1 MTQTVLFT
9 HSANKLL
16 PPLDERAPS
25 SLLPMA
31 GKSKLVFWIE
41 HCYRAGLRSL
51 IIISPEWQLIKASIS
66 DGTQYGV
73 SIKYADRLQE
83 VEEKNIGLCINADL
97 LVDFDSKELNSPTE
111 SNTQICIEHEI
122 VAVFC
127 SLAPGQTDFSS
138 IVTQANCT
146 IKKVNGHVL
155 AMNTVQDFH
164 ANVINIL
171 ERQYNSL
178 LPAGLTDEASPKL
191 YLNGVV
197 KWNRNSLK
205 AGSFYCGEGTQIDKT
220 VNITNSTVIEKDCF
234 IDKEARI
241 SNSVILTGS
250 YVGKMTEIEN
260 SIVWG
265 RLLIRVDTNTVI
277 KMPDDLILA
286 DQTRRNQK
294 GKSVKSRLSKWF
306 KPA

>member
-9 HSANKLL
+9 HSANNLL

-25 SLLPMA
+25 SLLPMV
-31 GKSKLVFWIE
+31 GKNKLIFWLE

-51 IIISPEWQLIKASIS
+51 LIISPEWQLIKASIS

-73 SIKYADRLQE
+73 SIKYADRLQTGS
-83 VEEKNIGLCINADL
+83 EEKVGVCINADL
-97 LVDFDSKELNSPTE
+97 LVDFDSKELSALVEN
-111 SNTQICIEHEI
+111 NIQLCIGDEI
-122 VAVFC
+122 IAAFC
-127 SLAPGQTDFSS
+127 LLTSGQTDFQSNV
-138 IVTQANCT
+138 IQANST
-146 IKKVNGHVL
+146 IKKINGRVL
-155 AMNTVQDFH
+155 GMNTVQNFH

-171 ERQYNSL
+171 ERKYDSL

-191 YLNGVV
+191 YLDGVV

-220 VNITNSTVIEKDCF
+220 VNITNSTAIEKDCF

-241 SNSVILTGS
+241 SNSVVLTGS
-250 YVGKMTEIEN
+250 YVGKMTEVEN

-265 RLLIRVDTNTVI
+265 RLLIRVDTNTII

-294 GKSVKSRLSKWF
+294 GNGLKHRLSKWF

>member
-9 HSANKLL
+9 HSANNLL
-16 PPLDERAPS
+16 APLDERAPS
-25 SLLPMA
+25 SLLPMV
-31 GKSKLVFWIE
+31 GKNKLVYWLE
-41 HCYRAGLRSL
+41 HCYRAGLRHL
-51 IIISPEWQLIKASIS
+51 IIISPEWQLIKASIK

-73 SIKYADRLQE
+73 SIKYADRVQE
-83 VEEKNIGLCINADL
+83 NEEKNIGVCINADL
-97 LVDFDSKELNSPTE
+97 LVDFNSKELTNLVE
-111 SNTQICIEHEI
+111 NNHQLCIEDEV

-127 SLAPGQTDFSS
+127 SLTSGQTNFRS
-138 IVTQANCT
+138 IVAQSNAPE
-146 IKKVNGHVL
+146 IKVSGHVL

-171 ERQYNSL
+171 ERKYDSL

-191 YLNGVV
+191 YLDGVV

-205 AGSFYCGEGTQIDKT
+205 AGSLYCGEGTQIDKT
-220 VNITNSTVIEKDCF
+220 VNITSSTAIEKDCF

-250 YVGKMTEIEN
+250 YVGKMTEVEN

-265 RLLIRVDTNTVI
+265 RLLIRVDTNTII

-294 GKSVKSRLSKWF
+294 GMSVKNRLSKWF